1 MWPPWTSRFCEP
13 RHANTKEHE
22 DRAMRIVIV
31 GAGRAGLEVATHLTR
46 IGHAVTI
53 VDSDESVTRRASQQ
67 QGLVALS
74 GDATTAAVLEDAD
87 IAQSDVVVAMLRRDA
102 DNLAV
107 ALLAR
112 ASGVQRVMVRM
123 RDNAYRPVYA
133 AAGIDRVLSE
143 TDLIT
148 GSVATAIEHDAIRHA
163 MLLGDGSAIAFEVT
177 VPAGSGAAGRTIMEL
192 AAHPRFPS
200 SCVFAALYQADGSVT
215 SPRGSS
221 IVNVGTT
228 VLLVSRADE
237 VGRAVKILT
246 DPAGP

>member
-1 MWPPWTSRFCEP
+1 
-13 RHANTKEHE
+13 
-22 DRAMRIVIV
+22 MRIVII

-53 VDSDESVTRRASQQ
+53 IDNDESVVRRASEQL
-67 QGLVALS
+67 GLVTLA
-74 GDATTAAVLEDAD
+74 GDATVAAVLEEAD
-87 IAQSDVVVAMLRRDA
+87 VAQSEVVVAMLRRDA

-112 ASGVQRVMVRM
+112 AAGVERVMVRM

-163 MLLGDGSAIAFEVT
+163 MLLGNGSSIAFEIT
-177 VPAGSGAAGRTIMEL
+177 VPKGSAAAGQTIMAL
-192 AAHPRFPS
+192 AAKPGFPS
-200 SCVFAALYQADGSVT
+200 SCVFAAVYQADGRVEA
-215 SPRGSS
+215 PRGSS
-221 IVNVGTT
+221 IVQVGTT
-228 VLLVSRADE
+228 VLLVSRANE
-237 VGRAVKILT
+237 VAQAVKALT
-246 DPAGP
+246 DPGAS

>member
-1 MWPPWTSRFCEP
+1 M
-13 RHANTKEHE
+13 K
-22 DRAMRIVIV
+22 IVIV
-31 GAGRAGLEVATHLTR
+31 GAGRAGLEVAIHLTR
-46 IGHAVTI
+46 IGHVVTI
-53 VDSDESVTRRASQQ
+53 VDSDEAVTRRASEQH
-67 QGLVALS
+67 GLVALS
-74 GDATTAAVLEDAD
+74 GDATSAAVLEDAD

-112 ASGVQRVMVRM
+112 AAGVQRVMVRM

-177 VPAGSGAAGRTIMEL
+177 VPDGSAISGLTIMAL
-192 AAHPRFPS
+192 AKLPTFPS
-200 SCVFAALYQADGSVT
+200 SCVVAAVYQADGRVEA
-215 SPRGSS
+215 PRGSS
-221 IVNVGTT
+221 VVQAGTT
-228 VLLVSRADE
+228 VLLVSRVTE
-237 VGRAVKILT
+237 VAQAVKLLT
-246 DPAGP
+246 DPAQSIA